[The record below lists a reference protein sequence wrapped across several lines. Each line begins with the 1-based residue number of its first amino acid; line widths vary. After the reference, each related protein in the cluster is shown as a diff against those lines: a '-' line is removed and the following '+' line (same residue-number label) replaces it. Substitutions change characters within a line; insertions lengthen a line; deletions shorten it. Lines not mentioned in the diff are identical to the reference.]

1 MFDAQV
7 AVADRSGTLVGRATE
22 RAVLQ
27 AALDRALGGTGGV
40 LLVHGPAGIGKT
52 RLVEVLAQGAAER
65 GVTVCWGR
73 CLDDAGAPALW
84 PWRAALDQVHADPA
98 LARARAAARE
108 SGGEPSA
115 SAAVRFALVAAATD
129 ALVAAAGPAG
139 LVVVLEDLH
148 WADTASLALLRHL
161 AAEVRRSRLLVV
173 ATHRD
178 ATGPALGAMLP
189 DLVPQPGVGLLAVG
203 PLPAAGVAAYLTAV
217 AGRAVDRGAVALAHQ
232 RSGGN
237 PLYLGALVR
246 VLGVELL
253 EQPLGPDVEQRLAG
267 SLELHHLVASV
278 LDGVDPASR
287 RVLQVASLLG
297 EQVDPG
303 LLAEVSGL
311 SSREVAVHLEAL
323 VAAGLL
329 APLPDAPGSR
339 RFVHALVRDGVRAD
353 VTEADRTH
361 WHDRA
366 ARVLEQRGPA
376 RLGEVAAHR
385 LRAATDA
392 ASTLRAVR
400 SAQRA
405 AADPGR
411 LAPPEAVDLLR
422 SALLAADRFG
432 VDGGELA
439 ELLVELAT
447 AEYLAGEVGS
457 SLEHCCRAA
466 DLAHRAGDG
475 PVQARAALVLQGI
488 GHPATAEQVAS
499 LCRQA
504 LEAGPLPPPL
514 HSRLLAQLSSAQG
527 HLGRADEALALAA
540 TALDAAESCGDATAV
555 LAAIHARVSA
565 LDARSGP
572 DERQELAGRALELLP
587 HRGAPLARLWPHLW
601 LLDAAHIGGD
611 PVAVE
616 QAVAAV
622 ELLVAG
628 AGVPLADWHGLRVRA
643 AHAALQGRIADARAA
658 NEQARVIAL
667 RMQEPAAAGMTQAFR
682 ICLAQATGDPDEL
695 GPDWLAEL
703 DHAPPMAVL
712 SANRACTLALVGR
725 PEEALGPYRQVLALV
740 PDLPRDGRW
749 HATLYGLVE
758 VAVILGDA
766 DGAAVLQQQLEPL
779 GPWCG
784 GPGSG
789 NMWAPGSGWRP
800 VGRLA
805 LVQGRRNEAVA
816 ALERALAIDLRLAA
830 RLDAVH
836 VRLELADAL
845 GAGERPLALVREAA
859 AEARRL
865 GLTVLLARAD
875 ALQGRLEGRAAAAD
889 PLTTRERE
897 VAALVAQALTN
908 REVAQQLFL
917 SERTVETHVRH
928 VLAKLGLTRRTELV
942 ARLGR

>member
-1 MFDAQV
+1 M
-7 AVADRSGTLVGRATE
+7 
-22 RAVLQ
+22 LQ

-52 RLVEVLAQGAAER
+52 RLVEVLAQRAAEL

-84 PWRAALDQVHADPA
+84 PWRAALDEVHADPA

-108 SGGEPSA
+108 SGGESSA
-115 SAAVRFALVAAATD
+115 SAALRFALVAAATD

-178 ATGPALGAMLP
+178 ATGPSLGAVLP
-189 DLVPQPGVGLLAVG
+189 DLVPQPGVALLAVG

-217 AGRAVDRGAVALAHQ
+217 AGRAVDRDAVALAHQ

-253 EQPLGPDVEQRLAG
+253 EQPLGPDVEQRLAS

-311 SSREVAVHLEAL
+311 SRREVAVHLEAL
-323 VAAGLL
+323 DAAGLL

-366 ARVLEQRGPA
+366 AGVLEQRGPA

-392 ASTLRAVR
+392 ASTLLAVR

-422 SALLAADRFG
+422 SALLAADRVG

-466 DLAHRAGDG
+466 DVAHRAGDG

-540 TALDAAESCGDATAV
+540 TALDAAECCGDATAV
-555 LAAIHARVSA
+555 LAAVHARVSA

-572 DERQELAGRALELLP
+572 DERQELARRALELLP
-587 HRGAPLARLWPHLW
+587 HRGALLARLWPHLW
-601 LLDAAHIGGD
+601 LLDAAHVRGD

-622 ELLVAG
+622 ERLVAG

-682 ICLAQATGDPDEL
+682 ICLAQAAGDPDEL
-695 GPDWLAEL
+695 GPDWLVEL
-703 DHAPPMAVL
+703 DHASPMAVV
-712 SANRACTLALVGR
+712 SAHRACALALVGR
-725 PEEALGPYRQVLALV
+725 PEEALGPYRQVLAWV
-740 PDLPRDGRW
+740 PDLPRDARW

-758 VAVILGDA
+758 VAVVLGDV

-805 LVQGRRNEAVA
+805 LVQGRRNEAVT
-816 ALERALAIDLRLAA
+816 ALERALATDLRLGA

-875 ALQGRLEGRAAAAD
+875 ALQRRLEGRAAAAD

-897 VAALVAQALTN
+897 VAVLVTQALTN
-908 REVAQQLFL
+908 REVAQRLFL